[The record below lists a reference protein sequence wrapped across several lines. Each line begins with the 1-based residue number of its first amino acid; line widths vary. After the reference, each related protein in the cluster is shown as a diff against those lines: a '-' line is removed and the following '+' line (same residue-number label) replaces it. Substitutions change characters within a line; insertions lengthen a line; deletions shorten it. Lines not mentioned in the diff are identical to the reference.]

1 MLSPEKIFKH
11 VEVMTI
17 ETGESAIDIIKEGML
32 NNFYLS
38 SGCEDF
44 EDIEE
49 SVDAHKEYHDAL
61 DKYGKVFGWKA
72 IDPKD
77 LASYSYGCIFRAFGE
92 DGFENV
98 YMIIANDKENLLWV
112 PVSRTN
118 TPMCEVH
125 RWDNGWMSI
134 GYFRL
139 EDIADI
145 MEMNA
150 VEGHFY
156 KVTSVNGTPMDILGD
171 DDDYEFN
178 VSEQFEGVYQAI
190 KVDDEI
196 EFISAAFVL
205 NNEKHFAGLSKE
217 WAQLIEEIVGENPYE
232 DDVDEDE
239 SFDAFEKPVPEN
251 IDLPKSTPILDMA
264 AGEDMDGDEET
275 PNDYDAASKATPS
288 IEDQLDS
295 LFK

>member
-17 ETGESAIDIIKEGML
+17 ETGESSIGIIKEGML

-44 EDIEE
+44 EDIE
-49 SVDAHKEYHDAL
+49 SSIDAHKEYHDAM

-72 IDPKD
+72 INPKD
-77 LASYSYGCIFRAFGE
+77 LVSYNYGCIFRAFGE

-98 YMIIANDKENLLWV
+98 YMVIANDKENFLWV

-125 RWDNGWMSI
+125 RWIGNLHGEKAQVSKWMSI

-217 WAQLIEEIVGENPYE
+217 WAQLIEDIVGENPYE
-232 DDVDEDE
+232 DDDENE
-239 SFDAFEKPVPEN
+239 SVNAIEEAVEEPVR
-251 IDLPKSTPILDMA
+251 
-264 AGEDMDGDEET
+264 DMDGDEEA
-275 PNDYDAASKATPS
+275 PKDYEEASEPKPS
-288 IEDQLDS
+288 IEEQLDS